1 MSESKCSVKEAI
13 NEGKISQKAY
23 ECYQKLLDEAIFKKE
38 RYNR

>member
-1 MSESKCSVKEAI
+1 MSESKCAVKEAI
-13 NEGKISQKAY
+13 NEGKISPKAY